1 MIRYTQII
9 LALMAMHGSVV
20 TFAQEKNDTLREVVV
35 TGTGTERLL
44 RNAPVQTEVI
54 SRKTI
59 ESYGGKSIEDI
70 LGGLTA
76 SFAFLAPDVLG
87 NKVTL
92 SGI

>member
-1 MIRYTQII
+1 MVLYGKPEYLPIFKQIDKYIPRIRNNHLMIRYTQII

-59 ESYGGKSIEDI
+59 ES
-70 LGGLTA
+70 
-76 SFAFLAPDVLG
+76 
-87 NKVTL
+87 
-92 SGI
+92 